1 MIPLQTN
8 PTILIANTILL
19 SSVGIVY
26 PILADIP
33 TYKPYVSL
41 PSYSPNW
48 SHLKVIWVI
57 SYTLLLALSQLV
69 TCETDVILFSI
80 LLSMAIIII
89 PLFFTQEENLYSSFM
104 LIAMIIINLILSRQ
118 YYIMYISVPYIIIL
132 SLFLYITIASN
143 DENNGS
149 KNEYNNDSNN

>member
-19 SSVGIVY
+19 SSIGIIY
-26 PILADIP
+26 PVLADIP
-33 TYKPYVSL
+33 TYKPYISL

-48 SHLKVIWVI
+48 PHLKLIWII

-80 LLSMAIIII
+80 LLSMAIIIV
-89 PLFFTQEENLYSSFM
+89 PLFFIQEEYLYSSFM

-118 YYIMYISVPYIIIL
+118 YYIMYISIPYIIIL
-132 SLFLYITIASN
+132 ILFLYIIVAS
-143 DENNGS
+143 DNN
-149 KNEYNNDSNN
+149 NEDNNSLTLF